1 MTPKQLHE
9 AGDRTFGK
17 RTSLLLL
24 WQDIAENFYP
34 ERADFTYQRYLG
46 QEFASNLMTSYP
58 LMCRRELG
66 DQIGQMLRPTA
77 KVWAH
82 IAPVDPGRDTNEAR
96 RWLEWATTTQR
107 RAMYDPDSQF
117 TKAAKQTDYDFATF
131 GNAVMGIKLN
141 RRQDTLLYQT
151 WHLRDCAWTDNEDG
165 QVGAIWRKWKPTA
178 RDLERL
184 FGTKIHDK
192 VKDLLNRNKGYE
204 EINCMHMVV
213 DADMWDGESRGMPK
227 VSIWWDCDNS
237 HVMEETPT
245 WNQEYVVP
253 RWSQVSGSQYAYS
266 PATVAGLPEAR
277 LLQSMTYTLLEA
289 GEKMTNPPM
298 VATHEAVR
306 SDVNI
311 YAGGITWVDR
321 DYDERLGDA
330 LRPMTT
336 DKSGMP
342 IGAEMQADSRQMI
355 MQAFYLNKLNLPQRA
370 PEMTAYEVAQ
380 RIQEYIRGALPLFEP
395 MEHEYNGQLMD
406 VTFDLMLRAGG
417 FGSPM
422 DMPKILQDA
431 KLQYR
436 FESPLH
442 DAIDAIKGQKF
453 IEANQIIAQGVQLD
467 PSVAPML
474 DMKVT
479 VRDVLQGIGV
489 PAKWVRDEV
498 ELDDIEAQQKAA
510 AQAQQTLSTMQQGA
524 DVAATMATAQKE
536 SAAAQGAAIA

>member
-1 MTPKQLHE
+1 MTPKQIHE
-9 AGDRTFGK
+9 AADRAFGK

-24 WQDIAENFYP
+24 WQDMAENFYP
-34 ERADFTYQRYLG
+34 ERADFTYQRSLG
-46 QEFASNLMTSYP
+46 MEFASNLMTSYP

-82 IAPVDPGRDTNEAR
+82 IAPVDPGRENNESR
-96 RWLEWATTTQR
+96 RWMEWAANTQR
-107 RAMYDPDSQF
+107 RAMYDPDSLF
-117 TKAAKQTDYDFATF
+117 SKATKQADNDFACF
-131 GNAVMGIKLN
+131 GQTVMSIKLN
-141 RRQDTLLYQT
+141 RYQDTLLYQT

-165 QVGAIWRKWKPTA
+165 KVGAFYRKWKPTC

-184 FGTKIHDK
+184 FKNKIHPK
-192 VKDLLNRNKGYE
+192 VKDLLNRNKGFE
-204 EINCMHMVV
+204 EITCMHFVV
-213 DADMWDGESRGMPK
+213 DADMWDGDARGMPK
-227 VSIWWDCDNS
+227 VSIWWDCDNN
-237 HVMEETPT
+237 HAMEETPT
-245 WNQEYVVP
+245 WNKEYIVP
-253 RWSQVSGSQYAYS
+253 RWSQVSGSQYAFS
-266 PATVAGLPEAR
+266 PATVAALPEAR

-289 GEKMTNPPM
+289 GEKMVNPPM

-330 LRPMTT
+330 LRPMTI

-342 IGAEMQADSRQMI
+342 IGQEMQTDSRQMI
-355 MQAFYLNKLNLPQRA
+355 LQAFYLNKLNLPQRA

-395 MEHEYNGQLMD
+395 MEAEYNGQLMD
-406 VTFDLMLRAGG
+406 VTFDLMRRAGG

-453 IEANQIIAQGVQLD
+453 IEANQIVAQGVQLD
-467 PSVAPML
+467 PSVAAMV

-479 VRDVLQGIGV
+479 VRDVLNGIGV
-489 PAKWVRDEV
+489 PAKWLRDEV
-498 ELDDIEAQQKAA
+498 EVEDIEAQQKAQ
-510 AQAQQTLSTMQQGA
+510 AQAQQTLATMQQGA

-536 SAAAQGAAIA
+536 NAAAQGAMV

>member
-1 MTPKQLHE
+1 MTPKQIHE
-9 AGDRTFGK
+9 AADHTFGK
-17 RTSLLLL
+17 RTSLLML

-34 ERADFTYQRYLG
+34 ERADFTYQRSLG

-82 IAPVDPGRDTNEAR
+82 MAPVDPGRDNNESR

-107 RAMYDPDSQF
+107 RAMYDPDSMF
-117 TKAAKQTDYDFATF
+117 TKAAKQSDHDFATF
-131 GNAVMGIKLN
+131 GQAVMSIKLN
-141 RRQDTLLYQT
+141 KRQDTLLYQT
-151 WHLRDCAWTDNEDG
+151 WHLRDCAWSDNEDG
-165 QVGAIWRKWKPTA
+165 KVGAFYRKWKPTA
-178 RDLERL
+178 RQLERS
-184 FGTKIHDK
+184 FGSKIHSK

-204 EINCMHMVV
+204 EITCMHFVV
-213 DADMWDGESRGMPK
+213 DADMWDGDARGMPK
-227 VSIWWDCDNS
+227 VSIWYDCDNS

-253 RWSQVSGSQYAYS
+253 RWSQVSGSQYAFS

-321 DYDERLGDA
+321 DYDERLGEA
-330 LRPMTT
+330 LRPMTI

-342 IGAEMQADSRQMI
+342 IGQEMQQDSRQMI

-395 MEHEYNGQLMD
+395 MENEYNGQVMN
-406 VTFDLMLRAGG
+406 VTFDLMRRAGG

-498 ELDDIEAQQKAA
+498 ELDDIEAQQKAQ
-510 AQAQQTLSTMQQGA
+510 AQAQQTLATMQQGA

-536 SAAAQGAAIA
+536 NAAAQGAMV

>member
-9 AGDRTFGK
+9 AADRTFGK

-24 WQDIAENFYP
+24 WQDMAENFYP
-34 ERADFTYQRYLG
+34 ERADFTYQRSLG
-46 QEFASNLMTSYP
+46 MEFASNLMTSYP

-82 IAPVDPGRDTNEAR
+82 IAPIDPGRENNESR
-96 RWLEWATTTQR
+96 RWLEFAASTQR
-107 RAMYDPDSQF
+107 RAMYDPDSLF
-117 TKAAKQTDYDFATF
+117 TKAAKQTDHDFACF
-131 GNAVMGIKLN
+131 GQAVMSIKLS
-141 RRQDTLLYQT
+141 RHQDTLLYQT

-165 QVGAIWRKWKPTA
+165 KVGAIYRKWKPTC

-184 FGTKIHDK
+184 FGSEIHSK
-192 VKDLLNRNKGYE
+192 VKDLLNRNKGHE
-204 EINCMHMVV
+204 EINCLHMVV
-213 DADMWDGESRGMPK
+213 DADMWDGEARGMPK
-227 VSIWWDCDNS
+227 VSIWWDCDNN
-237 HVMEETPT
+237 HAMEETPT
-245 WNQEYVVP
+245 WNAEYIVP
-253 RWSQVSGSQYAYS
+253 RWSQVSGSQYAFS
-266 PATVAGLPEAR
+266 PATVAALPEAR

-289 GEKMTNPPM
+289 GEKMVNPPM

-330 LRPMTT
+330 LRPMTI

-342 IGAEMQADSRQMI
+342 IGQEAQQDSRQMI

-406 VTFDLMLRAGG
+406 VTFDLMRRAGG

-422 DMPKILQDA
+422 DMPKILHDA

-467 PSVAPML
+467 PSVAAMV

-498 ELDDIEAQQKAA
+498 EVADIEAQQQAA
-510 AQAQQTLSTMQQGA
+510 AQAQQTLATMQQGA

-536 SAAAQGAAIA
+536 NAAAQGAMV

>member
-1 MTPKQLHE
+1 MTPKQIHE
-9 AGDRTFGK
+9 SADRTFGK

-46 QEFASNLMTSYP
+46 AEFASNLMTSYP
-58 LMCRRELG
+58 LICRRELG

-82 IAPVDPGRDTNEAR
+82 MAPVDPGRDNNEAR

-117 TKAAKQTDYDFATF
+117 TKAAKQSDHDFASF
-131 GNAVMGIKLN
+131 GQSVMSIKLN
-141 RRQDTLLYQT
+141 RLQDTLLYQT
-151 WHLRDCAWTDNEDG
+151 WHLRDCAWTDNEEG
-165 QVGAIWRKWKPTA
+165 KVGAFYRKWKPTA

-184 FGTKIHDK
+184 FGAKIHDK

-204 EINCMHMVV
+204 EIQCMHFVI
-213 DADMWDGESRGMPK
+213 DADMWDGNARGMPK
-227 VSIWWDCDNS
+227 VSIWWDVDNN
-237 HVMEETPT
+237 HAMEETPT
-245 WNQEYVVP
+245 WNQEYIVP

-266 PATVAGLPEAR
+266 PATVAGLPDAR

-330 LRPMTT
+330 LRPMTI

-342 IGAEMQADSRQMI
+342 IGRDMQADTRQMI

-395 MEHEYNGQLMD
+395 MEHEYNGQLMN
-406 VTFDLMLRAGG
+406 VTFDLMRRAGG

-453 IEANQIIAQGVQLD
+453 IEANQVVAQGVQLD
-467 PSVAPML
+467 PSVAAMV

-498 ELDDIEAQQKAA
+498 EVQDIEDQQKAQ
-510 AQAQQTLSTMQQGA
+510 AQAQQTLATMQQGA
-524 DVAATMATAQKE
+524 DVAATMATAQKDN
-536 SAAAQGAAIA
+536 AAAQPAMV